1 MNSKWSL
8 KIKQSM
14 INKLNQQFFYVFL
27 KYKKQKNSD
36 ELIKLL
42 N

>member
-27 KYKKQKNSD
+27 KLRNKKIAMS
-36 ELIKLL
+36 
-42 N
+42 